1 MFIITENKSGIP
13 TVINLKD
20 VSYASRDTNNVNFTS
35 CHFSNWSTSIRMPF
49 GMFVSKLQEAGLLE
63 KED

>member
-1 MFIITENKSGIP
+1 MFFLATTTAGATVGIN
-13 TVINLKD
+13 IKLISKF
-20 VSYASRDTNNVNFTS
+20 YASDSNVTTCAFTDGMF
-35 CHFSNWSTSIRMPF
+35 HIDLDMPF